1 MEGKKI
7 TFLVVMLIPD
17 GVQGLSACPGAGS
30 SAPRWQSSA
39 ERGWRSRG
47 TRAAPGGG
55 AGRSLPV
62 GVGGPPAIRAAERGR
77 VARGG
82 SDRHGSDRHGKHGGV
97 PVAVYSLCSA
107 YREFVWVGSLCL
119 SRRFPRFLPTID
131 AASHLSLK
139 QTVQSSLPAAQ

>member
-1 MEGKKI
+1 MAFRASLPASGRGA
-7 TFLVVMLIPD
+7 LPPD
-17 GVQGLSACPGAGS
+17 RRAQQNGGGGA
-30 SAPRWQSSA
+30 A
-39 ERGWRSRG
+39 ERGLLP
-47 TRAAPGGG
+47 AAGPGGPSPWG
-55 AGRSLPV
+55 A
-62 GVGGPPAIRAAERGR
+62 GGPPAIRAAERGR

-97 PVAVYSLCSA
+97 PVAVYSLRSA

-119 SRRFPRFLPTID
+119 SGRFPRFLPMID